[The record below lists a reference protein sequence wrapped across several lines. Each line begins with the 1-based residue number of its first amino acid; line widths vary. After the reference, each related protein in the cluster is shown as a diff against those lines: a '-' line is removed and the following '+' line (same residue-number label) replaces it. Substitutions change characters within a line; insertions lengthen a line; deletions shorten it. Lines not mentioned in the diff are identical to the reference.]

1 MERNERYIGTPD
13 EIGIIE
19 KFLEDQRQEVPSR
32 FRKHL
37 RLEDAKKDFSL
48 DVDWEL
54 FEKITQE
61 GERHFKT
68 IDPNFSLM
76 PEDRYLVTRANEGS
90 IGGFYGRPVGGYYYM
105 NDLGFATLLSE
116 EKVQSEKLRT
126 LEFARD
132 CLHDS
137 LHSCIFRTFRLDAEI
152 GNVFRHQYGINFRNS
167 NGNSYSAPNLNEKSP
182 EAVNLNTWMDALVH
196 MQASAFIKDNFSH
209 ELDGEALSDL
219 EKEIWREIK
228 DLTCDEGKFPE
239 PQMFHENVVAPAKG
253 FIDKWGKDFLFDE
266 TLKAMLSGELEP
278 LKDYFR
284 ETLMRADAWEFMFK
298 QSAYQDLDE
307 DVKQDN
313 TLSNPEAKRLNKN
326 DKKARVCR
334 EIKE

>member
-1 MERNERYIGTPD
+1 MERNERYIGTSD
-13 EIGIIE
+13 EVRIIE
-19 KFLEDQRQEVPSR
+19 KFFEDQRQQVPSC
-32 FRKHL
+32 FSKHL
-37 RLEDAKKDFSL
+37 RLQDARKNFSL
-48 DVDWEL
+48 GVDWEL

-61 GERHFKT
+61 AECYFKI

-76 PEDRYLVTRANEGS
+76 PEDRYLVAKANEGS

-105 NDLGFATLLSE
+105 NDLAFGTLLSE

-126 LEFARD
+126 LEFVRD
-132 CLHDS
+132 YLHDS
-137 LHSCIFRTFRLDAEI
+137 LHSCTFRTFRVDTDI

-182 EAVNLNTWMDALVH
+182 EVVNLNTWMDALVH
-196 MQASAFIKDNFSH
+196 MQVSAFIKGKFSH

-228 DLTCDEGKFPE
+228 DLSYDERKFPE
-239 PQMFHENVVAPAKG
+239 PKMFHENVVAPAKG

-266 TLKAMLSGELEP
+266 TLKAMLSGELEL
-278 LKDYFR
+278 LKNYFR
-284 ETLMRADAWEFMFK
+284 ETLMREDAWEFMFK
-298 QSAYQDLDE
+298 QSVYQDLDA

-313 TLSNPEAKRLNKN
+313 APTKPDAKGLNKK
-326 DKKARVCR
+326 DKKQGFTER
-334 EIKE
+334 